1 MSSLLKRCGY
11 LLLWFAGAIAVLAAA
26 GATYQVIGTGNDER
40 AFPPPGKLIDVGG
53 YRLHLHCV
61 GDGSPTVILD
71 AMGDGTSVNW
81 AWVQPEVARKTRTC
95 AYDRAGRGWS
105 EASSKPR
112 DAVNI
117 AAELHTLLAN
127 AHIDPPYVMVGHSY
141 GGFITREYAADF
153 PGDVAGAVIID
164 GGQPDIRSERY
175 TEEGRK
181 EGAADDFLM
190 SIGPVLARLGV
201 FRLMGGAPEGLP
213 AQERAAYAAHY
224 ASSRLWDSMYEEQL
238 KMLLI
243 TDQQVRRTGD
253 MGERPLMIVN
263 ASKPDDETRR
273 VYDDMQIEL
282 LALSTNS
289 ARHVVQGA
297 THGSLV
303 FDQHH
308 ASETSTQI
316 LRVVDA
322 VRTGSRLDGSSPP
335 SQ

>member
-1 MSSLLKRCGY
+1 MTSLLKRSGQV
-11 LLLWFAGAIAVLAAA
+11 LLWFVGAIAVLAAA
-26 GATYQVIGTGNDER
+26 GAIYQVIATGNDER

-53 YRLHLHCV
+53 YRLHLYCV

-105 EASSKPR
+105 ERSPKLR

-153 PGDVAGAVIID
+153 PSQVAGAVIID
-164 GGQPDIRSERY
+164 GGQPEIRSERM
-175 TEEGRK
+175 TAEGRK
-181 EGAADDFLM
+181 EAASDDFLM
-190 SIGPVLARLGV
+190 SIAPVLARLGV
-201 FRLMGGAPEGLP
+201 FRLMGGGQKGLP
-213 AQERAAYAAHY
+213 PQAREAYAANY

-238 KMLLI
+238 KALPD
-243 TDQQVRRTGD
+243 TDKQVRRTKD
-253 MGERPLMIVN
+253 LGERPLMIVN
-263 ASKPDDETRR
+263 PGKPDDETRH
-273 VYDDMQIEL
+273 VLDELQIEL

-289 ARHVVQGA
+289 ARYVVEGA

-303 FDQHH
+303 FDEHD
-308 ASETSTQI
+308 AAETSAQI
-316 LRVVDA
+316 LRVVEA